1 MKWSKLSS
9 ATVVGGLLFLGAYS
23 LHAETLTEA
32 VDEVIKTNP
41 EVRTIAHNRL
51 ARDQEVRQAR
61 SGYMPQFDVS
71 AGIGTQE
78 IYEPYDNTL
87 TPSQI
92 RLSLRQNV
100 FTGFADVNEVD
111 RQEARVRSAA
121 YYLQGTTQN
130 MALRT
135 SKVFLD
141 VLRHQDLLALSQKN
155 LETHLRISDQ
165 INMRSESGVGSK
177 ADSEQVQGRVSLAQS
192 NVVVTQTNLFDSKSN
207 YLAVVGHLPAE
218 LEKPTTPDELMPES
232 LEHAEQVAIDKHPT
246 LKSAEAD
253 IEARREQYEV
263 AKAPYMPIIDLEVD
277 RTWEDEYDRVEGK
290 DEDLTAMIRL
300 RYNLFHGF
308 KDKARRVETAQQIS
322 EAQEIRNNTH
332 RQVIES
338 IRLSWMAYQAVI
350 DRIKYLDERVGAT
363 KATAEAYT
371 KQFNIGKRTLL
382 DVLDTEAELI
392 NAKKDL
398 TNAKY
403 DGLYAQYRI
412 LNGTGQLVDSLS
424 LEMPEESLVD
434 DDDQEEA
441 SPEETEAVSAK
452 TE

>member
-1 MKWSKLSS
+1 MKWSKLYS
-9 ATVVGGLLFLGAYS
+9 ATVVVGTLLLGAYS

-51 ARDQEVRQAR
+51 ARDQEVIQAR

-78 IYEPYDNTL
+78 IYEPFDNTL

-121 YYLQGTTQN
+121 YFLQGTTQN
-130 MALRT
+130 LALKT
-135 SKVFLD
+135 SRVFLD
-141 VLRHQDLLALSQKN
+141 VLRQQELLALSQEN

-177 ADSEQVQGRVSLAQS
+177 ADSEQVLGRVALAQS

-218 LEKPTTPDELMPES
+218 LEKPTAPDEMMPES
-232 LEHAEQVAIDKHPT
+232 LDHAEQVAIDKHPT
-246 LKSAEAD
+246 LKSAESD
-253 IEARREQYEV
+253 IEARREQHEV
-263 AKAPYMPIIDLEVD
+263 AKAPYMPVIDLEID

-290 DEDLTAMIRL
+290 DEDLTAIIRL

-338 IRLSWMAYQAVI
+338 IRLSWMAYQAVV
-350 DRIKYLDERVGAT
+350 DRIKYLEDRVVAT
-363 KATAEAYT
+363 KATAQAYI

-392 NAKKDL
+392 NAKIDL
-398 TNAKY
+398 TNANY
-403 DGLYAQYRI
+403 DGLFAQYRI
-412 LNGTGQLVDSLS
+412 LNGTGQIVDALF
-424 LEMPEESLVD
+424 LKMPEESYVD
-434 DDDQEEA
+434 DDDQEGA
-441 SPEETEAVSAK
+441 NPEESETVSEK

>member
-1 MKWSKLSS
+1 MRWSKLSS

-78 IYEPYDNTL
+78 VYEPFDNTL

-130 MALRT
+130 MALNASR
-135 SKVFLD
+135 VFLD
-141 VLRHQDLLALSQKN
+141 VLRHQELLALSQKN

-177 ADSEQVQGRVSLAQS
+177 ADSEQVQGRVALAQS

-207 YLAVVGHLPAE
+207 YLAVVGHLPNE
-218 LEKPTTPDELMPES
+218 LEKPATPDEMMPES
-232 LEHAEQVAIDKHPT
+232 LEQAEEVAIDKHPT

-263 AKAPYMPIIDLEVD
+263 AKAPYMPVIDLEVD

-308 KDKARRVETAQQIS
+308 KDQARRLETAQQIT

-338 IRLSWMAYQAVI
+338 IRLSWMAYQAVL
-350 DRIKYLDERVGAT
+350 DRIKYLEERVDST
-363 KATAEAYT
+363 RATAEAYT

-392 NAKKDL
+392 NALKDL

-403 DGLYAQYRI
+403 DGHFAQYRI
-412 LNGTGQLVDSLS
+412 LNGTGQLVESLT
-424 LEMPEESLVD
+424 LEMPEESHVD
-434 DDDQEEA
+434 DDDQEQA
-441 SPEETEAVSAK
+441 STEETEAVSAQK
-452 TE
+452 G